1 MHKHTR
7 GRGLLL
13 SVLCLSTL
21 FTGCAQTNTIANID
35 NHALD
40 YLQNQTQTDLSTVVG
55 TLNELDEQ
63 RKEEELPDEPQ
74 IPEEVHLSAADIRA
88 ELANGVR
95 AELGDG
101 NNATGV
107 LEPYKI
113 TTLSNSE
120 IPKIRSLYSDT
131 VIVGNSRAES
141 IVRCGLLTQNEV
153 IWEWAAHVD
162 EVMDIVVQAANLYR
176 KNVLFIFGVNDLGY
190 YTYRTNDFK
199 RDYGALIDA
208 YREIN
213 PTGEIYIQEII
224 PVNEAYRFR
233 WYNMDRVVDYNA
245 VLRELCEEKGCT
257 FVSSVQYAIEE
268 FLLDDGA
275 GVHYNY
281 QYHLYWA
288 QTMANQMGLW
298 EEQK

>member
-1 MHKHTR
+1 MKLHIRRH
-7 GRGLLL
+7 LFLL
-13 SVLCLSTL
+13 SALSL
-21 FTGCAQTNTIANID
+21 MFILGGCNQTTSTAVVDTN
-35 NHALD
+35 ALD
-40 YLQNQTQTDLSTVVG
+40 YLETQSQTGVSSVVEL
-55 TLNELDEQ
+55 LNELDEQ
-63 RKEEELPDEPQ
+63 RKEDEVPDQPVL
-74 IPEEVHLSAADIRA
+74 PEEEHLSADEIRA
-88 ELANGVR
+88 ELAAGVR

-101 NNATGV
+101 NNATGI

-113 TTLSNSE
+113 STLSNSE
-120 IPKIRSLYSDT
+120 VPKIRSLFSDT
-131 VIVGNSRAES
+131 IVVGNSRAES

-190 YTYRTNDFK
+190 YTSRTDDFK

-298 EEQK
+298 EEQE